1 MGKNSWIALLL
12 ALVVLVTTVPA
23 CAFAAES
30 SGVETYSEDD
40 YGGLAPDPER
50 PAREPGRPAGEGDY
64 GGLAPD
70 PVRTPNTSGR
80 PAGEGDNGG
89 IAPVPGQTPNTP
101 GRPAGEDDNG
111 GVAPDPTRTPN
122 TPGRPA
128 GEGDNGGVAPDPART
143 PNTPGR
149 PAGEGDNG
157 GVAPDPARTSNTSGR
172 PAGEGDNG
180 GVAPSQPLSKRKNI
194 IAGKV
199 TAGVSLSSAAHI
211 AYAQGSGGLFPSFNP
226 TRQVT
231 RAEAAQMIYRL
242 LPPETPSSNTAYA
255 DVPAEAWYA
264 KAVTTLADLGV
275 LEAQNG
281 MLDTGRAVTR
291 GEFTRYIACFFPLRT
306 DGQLFPDV
314 AENDPNAPFIRSAQ
328 AYGWAQGGSDGLF
341 HPDETINRAAAV
353 VLLNRALGRA
363 ADQTY
368 IDRNH
373 PAFYVDVAPS
383 SWYYYDV
390 MEATVP
396 HQHVSTGSAES
407 WTSHTARTEVPQ
419 DGVQLADGW
428 LYCYDGAR
436 GDVVRETTV
445 GTRYFNVNGRFTT
458 GNNELDA
465 WLHKIVLARTDAS
478 QTQEQKLRALYLYT
492 RDSFTYLRRPPYE
505 MGVYDYMETDALRI
519 LDTGYGNCYCYASL
533 FWYLSRWIGYD
544 SVIYNGTVGVRRSPH
559 SWVEINLGGKN
570 YIFDTELEMAYRRKK
585 RFDVNLYKFY
595 DAGNSWN
602 YRRPQHGGAQ
612 M

>member
-12 ALVVLVTTVPA
+12 TLVVLVTTVPV
-23 CAFAAES
+23 CAAGAENP
-30 SGVETYSEDD
+30 GVQAY
-40 YGGLAPDPER
+40 
-50 PAREPGRPAGEGDY
+50 REEDY

-70 PVRTPNTSGR
+70 PVKPPKSPSRPAGEGDNGGIAPTTGPAHNPSNRPAGEGDNGGIAPTPGLTPSAPGR

-89 IAPVPGQTPNTP
+89 IAPTPGLTPSAP
-101 GRPAGEDDNG
+101 GRPAGEEDNG
-111 GVAPDPTRTPN
+111 GIAP
-122 TPGRPA
+122 TPGPAHNPSNRPA
-128 GEGDNGGVAPDPART
+128 GEGDNGGVAPDQ
-143 PNTPGR
+143 
-149 PAGEGDNG
+149 
-157 GVAPDPARTSNTSGR
+157 
-172 PAGEGDNG
+172 
-180 GVAPSQPLSKRKNI
+180 PSSPVKRKNLPS
-194 IAGKV
+194 GKIV
-199 TAGVSLSSAAHI
+199 AGVSLSSSSHT
-211 AYAQGSGGLFPSFNP
+211 AYAQGSSGLFPSFSP

-231 RAEAAQMIYRL
+231 RAEAAQMLYRL
-242 LPPETPSSNTAYA
+242 LPEQGRPASAGAYA
-255 DVPAEAWYA
+255 DVPEGAWYA

-275 LEAQNG
+275 LEAQDG
-281 MLDTGRAVTR
+281 MLDTGRPVTR

-314 AENDPNAPFIRSAQ
+314 DENDPNAPFIRSAQ

-341 HPDETINRAAAV
+341 HPDDTISRAAAV
-353 VLLNRALGRA
+353 VLLNRALGRT
-363 ADQTY
+363 ADRAY
-368 IDRNH
+368 IDQNH

-390 MEATVP
+390 CEAAIP
-396 HQHVSTGSAES
+396 HRHTDSGSGEQ
-407 WTSHTARTEVPQ
+407 WTSHTARTAVPK
-419 DGVQLADGW
+419 DGLQMADGW
-428 LYCYDGAR
+428 LYCYDAAR
-436 GDVVRETTV
+436 GDVVREATV
-445 GTRYFNVNGRFTT
+445 GTHYFNSSGRFTT
-458 GNNELDA
+458 GNNELDS
-465 WLHKIVLARTDAS
+465 WLRKIVLARTVET

-519 LDTGYGNCYCYASL
+519 LETGYGNCYCYAAL

-544 SVIYNGTVGVRRSPH
+544 ATIYNGTVGVRRSPH
-559 SWVEINLGGKN
+559 SWVEISLNGKA

-602 YRRPQHGGAQ
+602 YRRPQQGGAQ

>member
-23 CAFAAES
+23 CAYGVES
-30 SGVETYSEDD
+30 VETYSEDD
-40 YGGLAPDPER
+40 YGGLAPDPVR
-50 PAREPGRPAGEGDY
+50 PPS
-64 GGLAPD
+64 AP
-70 PVRTPNTSGR
+70 GR

-89 IAPVPGQTPNTP
+89 I
-101 GRPAGEDDNG
+101 
-111 GVAPDPTRTPN
+111 
-122 TPGRPA
+122 
-128 GEGDNGGVAPDPART
+128 APDPART

-157 GVAPDPARTSNTSGR
+157 GIAPGNEYTPGTPGR

-180 GVAPSQPLSKRKNI
+180 GVAPGQPSSSGPSKRKNVPV
-194 IAGKV
+194 GKV
-199 TAGVSLSSAAHI
+199 AAGVSLSSDSHI
-211 AYAQGSGGLFPSFNP
+211 AYAQGSAGLFPSFNP

-231 RAEAAQMIYRL
+231 RAEAAQMLYRL
-242 LPPETPSSNTAYA
+242 LSGEIPAPAAVYA
-255 DVPAEAWYA
+255 DVPAGAWYA
-264 KAVTTLADLGV
+264 PAVTALADLGV
-275 LEAQNG
+275 LEAQDG

-291 GEFTRYIACFFPLRT
+291 GEFVRYIACFFPLRS
-306 DGQLFPDV
+306 DGELFPDV
-314 AENDPNAPFIRSAQ
+314 AEDDPNAPFIRSAQ
-328 AYGWAQGGSDGLF
+328 AYGWAQGGGDGLF
-341 HPDETINRAAAV
+341 HPDEIINRAAAV
-353 VLLNRALGRA
+353 VLLNRALGRT
-363 ADQTY
+363 ADRAY
-368 IDRNH
+368 IDQNH

-390 MEATVP
+390 MEASVP
-396 HQHVSTGSAES
+396 HGHTGSGSTET
-407 WTSHTARTEVPQ
+407 WTSHTAREAAPQ
-419 DGVQLADGW
+419 DGVQLVDGW
-428 LYCYDGAR
+428 LYCYDSAR
-436 GDVVRETTV
+436 GDVVREAAV
-445 GTRYFNVNGRFTT
+445 GTHYFGINGRFTT

-478 QTQEQKLRALYLYT
+478 QTQEQKLRALFLYT

-505 MGVYDYMETDALRI
+505 FGVYDYMETDALRI
-519 LDTGYGNCYCYASL
+519 LDTGYGNCYCYAAL

-544 SVIYNGTVGVRRSPH
+544 ATIYNGTVGVRRSPH
-559 SWVEINLGGKN
+559 SWVEINLNGKT

>member
-23 CAFAAES
+23 CAYGVES
-30 SGVETYSEDD
+30 VETYSEDD
-40 YGGLAPDPER
+40 YGGLAPDPVR
-50 PAREPGRPAGEGDY
+50 PPS
-64 GGLAPD
+64 AP
-70 PVRTPNTSGR
+70 GR

-89 IAPVPGQTPNTP
+89 IAPDPARTPDTP
-101 GRPAGEDDNG
+101 GRPAGEGDNG
-111 GVAPDPTRTPN
+111 GIAPGNEYTPG

-128 GEGDNGGVAPDPART
+128 GEGDNGGVAPGQP
-143 PNTPGR
+143 
-149 PAGEGDNG
+149 
-157 GVAPDPARTSNTSGR
+157 SSSG
-172 PAGEGDNG
+172 P
-180 GVAPSQPLSKRKNI
+180 SKRKNVPV
-194 IAGKV
+194 GKV
-199 TAGVSLSSAAHI
+199 AAGVSLSSDSHI
-211 AYAQGSGGLFPSFNP
+211 AYAQGSAGLFPSFNP

-231 RAEAAQMIYRL
+231 RAEAAQMLYRL
-242 LPPETPSSNTAYA
+242 LSGEIPAPAAVYA
-255 DVPAEAWYA
+255 DVPAGAWYA
-264 KAVTTLADLGV
+264 PAVTALADLGV
-275 LEAQNG
+275 LEAQDG

-291 GEFTRYIACFFPLRT
+291 GEFVRYIACFFPLRS
-306 DGQLFPDV
+306 DGELFPDV
-314 AENDPNAPFIRSAQ
+314 AEDDPNAPFIRSAQ

-341 HPDETINRAAAV
+341 HPDEIINRAAAV
-353 VLLNRALGRA
+353 VLLNRALGRT
-363 ADQTY
+363 ADRAY
-368 IDRNH
+368 IDQNH

-390 MEATVP
+390 MESSVP
-396 HQHVSTGSAES
+396 HGHTGSGSTET
-407 WTSHTARTEVPQ
+407 WTSHTAREAAPQ
-419 DGVQLADGW
+419 DGLHLVDGW
-428 LYCYDGAR
+428 LYCYDSTR
-436 GDVVRETTV
+436 GDVVREAAV
-445 GTRYFNVNGRFTT
+445 GTHYFDINGRFTT

-478 QTQEQKLRALYLYT
+478 QTQEQKLRALFLYT

-505 MGVYDYMETDALRI
+505 FGVYDYMETDALRI
-519 LDTGYGNCYCYASL
+519 LDTGYGNCYCYAAL

-544 SVIYNGTVGVRRSPH
+544 ATIYNGTVGVRRSPH
-559 SWVEINLGGKN
+559 SWVEINLNGKT